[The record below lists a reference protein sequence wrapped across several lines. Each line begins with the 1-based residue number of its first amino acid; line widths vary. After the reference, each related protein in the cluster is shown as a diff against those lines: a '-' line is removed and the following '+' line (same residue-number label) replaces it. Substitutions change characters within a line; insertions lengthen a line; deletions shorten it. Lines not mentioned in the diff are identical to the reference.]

1 MRGNIFDIK
10 RYAIHDGPGIRTTVF
25 LKGCN
30 LHCRW
35 CHNPESQSLEPT
47 PMWQVHR
54 LGEKEFREE
63 KRVGY
68 SITTGELWTEL
79 CKDQV
84 FFEESSGGVTFSGG
98 EPFLQPFFLLE
109 MLKRCR
115 AAHFH
120 TCVDTAGAVKIGELE
135 EICRYTDLF
144 LYDIKTAEP
153 DTFEKFIGQG
163 YENVWSNLG
172 RIVQYGAQVLIRIP
186 VVPGVNDTAAG
197 LSAIV
202 GRLKTLPVLRR
213 IELLPYHRTGAD
225 KYRRLGREYGMGD
238 TAALTEAGI
247 TGIKEYF
254 RENGYEVVE

>member
-35 CHNPESQSLEPT
+35 CHNPESQSLEPSR
-47 PMWQVHR
+47 MWQIHR

-63 KRVGY
+63 KMVGY
-68 SITTGELWTEL
+68 CITAEELWTEL
-79 CKDQV
+79 RKDQV
-84 FFEESSGGVTFSGG
+84 FFEESAGGVTFSGG
-98 EPFLQPFFLLE
+98 EPLLQPGFLLE

-115 AAHFH
+115 AAHFR
-120 TCVDTAGAVKIGELE
+120 TCVDTAGAVNIGGLE
-135 EICRYTDLF
+135 KICRYTDLF

-153 DTFEKFIGQG
+153 DTFRTFIGEG
-163 YENVWSNLG
+163 YENVWDNLK
-172 RIVQYGAQVLIRIP
+172 RIVQHRAQVLIRIP
-186 VVPGVNDTAAG
+186 VIPGVNDSLVA

-202 GRLKTLPVLRR
+202 GRLKTIPALHR

-225 KYRRLGREYGMGD
+225 KYRRLGREYGMGE
-238 TAALTEAGI
+238 TASLTETGI

-254 RENGYEVVE
+254 RENGYEVL